1 MIHTV
6 SQTVSNDSLWDER
19 VFDIQRMIEDAM
31 ITKLARGIFNY
42 YSDAI
47 ERYDDP
53 LRRQTSYR
61 MSLHIRTQKDVERS
75 MEILQDILED
85 NGLSENKAKDI
96 ILSFKKYIT

>member
-6 SQTVSNDSLWDER
+6 SKTVTNDFLCDER
-19 VFDIQRMIEDAM
+19 IFDIQRRIEDAM
-31 ITKLARGIFNY
+31 ITQLAKDIFNY

-61 MSLHIRTQKDVERS
+61 MSLYIRTQKDIERS
-75 MEILQDILED
+75 MEILQDILEG
-85 NGLSENKAKDI
+85 NGLSENKAKDT
-96 ILSFKKYIT
+96 ILSFKKYVT